1 MLICIKEWLAMVKRM
16 TKIPCL
22 LIYWD
27 LSFSEHKIQE
37 TGFSFSCKENANEEK
52 GTFFIGSP
60 PLATL

>member
-1 MLICIKEWLAMVKRM
+1 MVKRM
-16 TKIPCL
+16 AKIPCL